1 MTPPLGTYSFLPWLR
16 SGLANQI
23 TSADMDPGVKVRAEV
38 AVKLKVSGEGPAGTM
53 TEPVSRNVALYGPG
67 DIVGIERRA
76 IVRVEPRDWITNF
89 EPNYVAHVEFY
100 DEDFPWRYTPAAP
113 DTVRGR
119 MRPWIALIVLAED
132 EFTDGS
138 AGGRPLPFIDVPN
151 PAVFPPAAQLWAW
164 AHIHVNRS
172 LAASDAEFTSTD
184 MAAVMPRLA
193 AVLNENPDL
202 AYARI
207 MSPRKLEEN
216 AAYHA
221 FLMPVF
227 ETGRL
232 AGLGLDVAATPHA
245 THAAWD
251 AYPAG
256 VKADAQSYP
265 YYHRWF
271 FRTGVTG
278 DFESLVRLLV
288 PKPVDKRVGTRA
300 MDVQA
305 PGSNLPPISDAE
317 LKGILKLG
325 GALKVPR
332 SLFTAE
338 ELAILDAYENWDE
351 PYPHDFQVALAKLIN
366 LADDYAAR
374 AAADANAASGL
385 GDEVED
391 DPDPLI
397 VPPLYGTWH
406 ALTKRLLTDRSGASL
421 SNNHNW
427 LHELNLDPRHRVAA
441 GFGTRVVQDGQE
453 SYMDAAWGQIGRV
466 LEANRRIRLGQFAK
480 EVSFAWYEQELV
492 PVASSNVQ
500 TGLLLTAPV
509 ARRVVADG
517 ATVYHRLR
525 SSHVQPALAS
535 GAFRRVVRPNGRLVR
550 NLPLDDRPGPDA
562 LIERVN
568 DGKVSPAPP
577 VPTPSEITTIDDVAD
592 AITHESVPGWV
603 AALLRSVPGL
613 RWIVA
618 GLLLLLG
625 LVALLLFPVVVGVVA
640 VIIFAL
646 FAAGAFWL
654 LTTWGRVVAAAD
666 TIRDDVRDA
675 GAVDGLP
682 KSPDF
687 HITEP
692 GSGFVPTIGVS
703 DSIEA
708 ARLKDAL
715 RETDTLLAAGAAA
728 ATVPPALHLD
738 LAATVGSVVE
748 AINPQTTIP
757 NRVIA
762 GVVLPPRIREEIG
775 DGFVEAMA
783 YPEFNAPM
791 YEPLKNLSAELFLPN
806 INLVEQNSITLL
818 ETNQDFIESYMVGLN
833 HEFARELLWREYPT
847 DQRGSYFR
855 QFWDVS
861 SFFNTDNL
869 DDATLKEKLRD
880 IPPIHTWPASSTL
893 GSHDNRE
900 QEGEEEE
907 EIVLVI
913 RGELLKRYPTAV
925 IYAHRACWQRKGVT
939 EDQHPCEGD
948 GQIDNT
954 RERRLTP
961 LSEGEEANP
970 PTSKVRTPLYEAKV
984 DPDIYF
990 FGFDL
995 KVEEAQGGTGENP
1008 KDDPGWFFVIKERPG
1023 EPRFGLDI
1031 NAQPQ
1036 LNVWSDLAW
1045 ADVQPGQ
1052 PGSFIE
1058 ITDAMPSKDLVIPS
1072 DPEVSEKLPQ
1082 YEDDKHIAWNKDMT
1096 SADLAYVLFQAPV
1109 LVAVHAAEMLGRG
1122 GS

>member
-23 TSADMDPGVKVRAEV
+23 ASADLDQGVKVRAEV
-38 AVKLKVSGEGPAGTM
+38 AVQLQISGQGEGGTS
-53 TEPVSRNVALYGPG
+53 TETVSRKVALYGPG

-89 EPNYVAHVEFY
+89 EPNYLAHIEFY

-113 DTVRGR
+113 DVGKGR
-119 MRPWIALIVLAED
+119 LRPWIALVVLAEG
-132 EFTDGS
+132 EFTDG
-138 AGGRPLPFIDVPN
+138 AAVGRPLPFVEVPN
-151 PAVFPPAAQLWAW
+151 AAVFPPAAQLWAW

-172 LAASDAEFTSTD
+172 LAASDSEFTSTD
-184 MAAVMPRLA
+184 MAAVMPRFA
-193 AVLNENPDL
+193 AVLTENPDL

-207 MSPRKLEEN
+207 VSPRKLEEN

-232 AGLGLDVAATPHA
+232 AGLGLDVDSSPHA

-256 VKADAQSYP
+256 VKAEPQSYP

-288 PKPVDKRVGTRA
+288 PKPVDKRVGTRD

-305 PGSNLPPISDAE
+305 PGSNLPAISDAE

-332 SLFTAE
+332 SRFTTE
-338 ELAILDAYENWDE
+338 ELAILDAYEDWDE
-351 PYPHDFQVALAKLIN
+351 PYAHAFQVALAKLIN
-366 LADDYAAR
+366 LADEYAGK
-374 AAADANAASGL
+374 AAADANAVSGL
-385 GDEVED
+385 GAEVEN

-406 ALTKRLLTDRSGASL
+406 ALTKRLLTKPSGDPL
-421 SNNHNW
+421 PNDHNW
-427 LHELNLDPRHRVAA
+427 IHELDLDPRHRVAA

-453 SYMDAAWGQIGRV
+453 TYMDAAWEQIGRV

-480 EVSFAWYEQELV
+480 EVSFAWYEQELL
-492 PVASSNVQ
+492 PLASTDVQ
-500 TGLLLTAPV
+500 GTMVLTAPV
-509 ARRVVADG
+509 ARRVVAGG
-517 ATVYHRLR
+517 ATVHHALL

-550 NLPLDDRPGPDA
+550 ALPFDAGAGPDR

-568 DGKVSPAPP
+568 EGEVSAAPP
-577 VPTPSEITTIDDVAD
+577 VGVPPGITTVDEVAD
-592 AITHESVPGWV
+592 AIVLGEVPGWV
-603 AALLRSVPGL
+603 AGLLRAVPGL

-618 GLLLLLG
+618 GLLFLLAVLVLFLFPPVAAVVAAVL
-625 LVALLLFPVVVGVVA
+625 LVAA
-640 VIIFAL
+640 AAAIFR
-646 FAAGAFWL
+646 L
-654 LTTWGRVVAAAD
+654 LTSWGRVVGAAD
-666 TIRDDVRDA
+666 TIREDA
-675 GAVDGLP
+675 RGPTTVDRLP

-687 HITEP
+687 RISEP
-692 GSGFVPTIGVS
+692 GEGFVAQTGAS

-708 ARLKDAL
+708 ARFKAAL
-715 RETDTLLAAGAAA
+715 RETDTLFAAAGAAA
-728 ATVPPALHLD
+728 AVPAKRRLD
-738 LAATVGSVVE
+738 LAATAGSIVE
-748 AINPQTTIP
+748 AIDPQVTLP
-757 NRVIA
+757 KRVVA
-762 GVVLPPRIREEIG
+762 GVFLPPRIKEEIG

-783 YPEFNAPM
+783 YPEFDTPM
-791 YEPLKNLSAELFLPN
+791 YEPLKNISAELFLPN
-806 INLVEQNSITLL
+806 INLVDQNSITLL

-861 SFFNTDNL
+861 GFFDTEGL
-869 DDATLKEKLRD
+869 DDAALKEKLRD
-880 IPPIHTWPASSTL
+880 IPPIHTWPRPSTL

-925 IYAHRACWQRKGVT
+925 IYAHRACWQRKGT
-939 EDQHPCEGD
+939 TGDQHPCEGS
-948 GQIDNT
+948 GAIDNT
-954 RERRLTP
+954 KERRLAP
-961 LSEGEEANP
+961 LAPEEEAKP
-970 PTSKVRTPLYEAKV
+970 PTTKVRTPLYEAKV

-995 KVEEAQGGTGENP
+995 TVDEAQGGTGENP

-1023 EPRFGLDI
+1023 EPRFGLDFE
-1031 NAQPQ
+1031 AQPQ
-1036 LNVWSDLAW
+1036 LNVWSDLSW
-1045 ADVQPGQ
+1045 PDVQPGP

-1058 ITDAMPSKDLVIPS
+1058 ATDAMPAKTLVIPS

-1082 YEDDKHIAWNKDMT
+1082 YEDDKNIAWNKDMT
-1096 SADLAYVLFQAPV
+1096 SADIAYVLFQAPV
-1109 LVAVHAAEMLGRG
+1109 LVAVHAAEMLGKG

>member
-1 MTPPLGTYSFLPWLR
+1 MSPPLGTYSFLPWLR

-23 TSADMDPGVKVRAEV
+23 TSADLDQNVKVRAEV
-38 AVKLKVSGEGPAGTM
+38 AVQLQISGQGEGGTS
-53 TEPVSRNVALYGPG
+53 TETVSRKVALYGPG
-67 DIVGIERRA
+67 DVVGIERRA

-89 EPNYVAHVEFY
+89 EPNYLAHIEFY

-113 DTVRGR
+113 DIGKGR
-119 MRPWIALIVLAED
+119 LRPWIALVVLAED
-132 EFTDGS
+132 EFTDG
-138 AGGRPLPFIDVPN
+138 AAVGRPLPFVEVPDA
-151 PAVFPPAAQLWAW
+151 AVFPPAAQLWAW

-172 LAASDAEFTSTD
+172 LAASDSEFTSTD
-184 MAAVMPRLA
+184 MAAVMPRFA

-207 MSPRKLEEN
+207 VSPRKLEEN

-232 AGLGLDVAATPHA
+232 AGLGLDVDASPHA

-256 VKADAQSYP
+256 VKAEPQSYP

-288 PKPVDKRVGTRA
+288 PKQVDKRVGTRD

-305 PGSNLPPISDAE
+305 PGSNLPAISDVE

-332 SLFTAE
+332 SRFTTE
-338 ELAILDAYENWDE
+338 ELAILDAYEDWDE
-351 PYPHDFQVALAKLIN
+351 PYPHAFQVALAKLIN
-366 LADDYAAR
+366 LADEYASK

-385 GDEVED
+385 GAEVEN

-406 ALTKRLLTDRSGASL
+406 ALTKRLLTKPSGDPVP
-421 SNNHNW
+421 NDHNW
-427 LHELNLDPRHRVAA
+427 VHELNLDPRHRVAA

-453 SYMDAAWGQIGRV
+453 TYMDAAWEQIGRV
-466 LEANRRIRLGQFAK
+466 LEANRRIRLGQFAR

-492 PVASSNVQ
+492 PLASGSVQ
-500 TGLLLTAPV
+500 AAMMLTAPI
-509 ARRVVADG
+509 ARRVGTGG
-517 ATVYHRLR
+517 ATVHHALL
-525 SSHVQPALAS
+525 SSHVQPALSS
-535 GAFRRVVRPNGRLVR
+535 GAFRRIVRPNGRLVR
-550 NLPLDDRPGPDA
+550 ALPFDAGSRPDR

-568 DGKVSPAPP
+568 EGEVSAAPP
-577 VPTPSEITTIDDVAD
+577 VGIPAEITTVDEVAD
-592 AITHESVPGWV
+592 AIVHGQVPGWV
-603 AALLRSVPGL
+603 AGLLRSVPGL

-618 GLLLLLG
+618 GVLLLLALLALLVFPSVAAVIVAVL
-625 LVALLLFPVVVGVVA
+625 LVAAAVA
-640 VIIFAL
+640 VFR
-646 FAAGAFWL
+646 L
-654 LTTWGRVVAAAD
+654 LTSWGRVVAAAD
-666 TIRDDVRDA
+666 TIREDA
-675 GAVDGLP
+675 RGPTSVDRLP

-687 HITEP
+687 RITEP
-692 GSGFVPTIGVS
+692 GEGFVPQTGAS

-708 ARLKDAL
+708 ARFKAAL
-715 RETDTLLAAGAAA
+715 RETDTLFAAAGTAAE
-728 ATVPPALHLD
+728 VPAVRWLD
-738 LAATVGSVVE
+738 LAATAGSIVE
-748 AINPQTTIP
+748 AIDPQVTLP
-757 NRVIA
+757 KRVVA
-762 GVVLPPRIREEIG
+762 GVFLPPRIKDEIG

-783 YPEFNAPM
+783 YPDFDTPM

-806 INLVEQNSITLL
+806 INFVEQNSITLL
-818 ETNQDFIESYMVGLN
+818 ETNQDFVESYMVGLN

-861 SFFNTDNL
+861 DFFDAEGL
-869 DDATLKEKLRD
+869 DDAELKEKLRD
-880 IPPIHTWPASSTL
+880 IPPIHKWPRPSSL

-925 IYAHRACWQRKGVT
+925 IYAHRACWQRKGT
-939 EDQHPCEGD
+939 TAEGHPCEGS
-948 GQIDNT
+948 GAIDNT
-954 RERRLTP
+954 KERRLVP
-961 LSEGEEANP
+961 LAPEEEAKP
-970 PTSKVRTPLYEAKV
+970 PTTKVRTPLYEAKV

-995 KVEEAQGGTGENP
+995 TVDEAQGGTGENP

-1031 NAQPQ
+1031 EAQPQ
-1036 LNVWSDLAW
+1036 LNVWSDLSW
-1045 ADVQPGQ
+1045 ADVQPGA

-1058 ITDAMPSKDLVIPS
+1058 ITDAMQAKTLVKPT

-1082 YEDDKHIAWNKDMT
+1082 YEDDVNISWNKDMT
-1096 SADLAYVLFQAPV
+1096 SADVAYVMFQAPV
-1109 LVAVHAAEMLGRG
+1109 LVAVHAAEMLGQG